1 MHTTGSQESGQR
13 PALRPRWP
21 DGFFVAL
28 SRAADHSVLWIA
40 VSVLLAAGGRRARS
54 GAVRGLAAIAVT
66 SAVSNGLLKPV
77 FRRQR
82 PGHPEPLVPRPGSFA
97 FPSGHSASAFAFATA
112 VCWHV
117 PVLGPVLGPLAGAV
131 AYSRVRTGVHHRA
144 DVVAGSAIGA
154 AIGVAAAAA
163 RTTRRPRQ
171 PALFPEAILVTS
183 PRIPH
188 SRDHA
193 AARREMRRLGMAVTA
208 QLDVREIGRLPGLLA
223 ARGPA
228 PLLVVAAGGDGTA
241 GAVAHVIAGTE
252 HVLGL
257 LPLGTSNDFA
267 RSLGIP
273 VDPCAAAGLFGAGK
287 VAAVDLGRYTP
298 DGEPPRYFAHAATV
312 GLNARF
318 ARIATREDIRD
329 RLGRL
334 TYLLAAARALRKRHP
349 FTGELCYAGRNER
362 LTLAQLSV
370 INAPRFGG
378 PLPLSIPASDPD
390 DRLLDILTVEDA
402 PPSRMLRAV
411 LPVLLRSSRPV
422 PGITIRHAAR
432 VAVSSGEP
440 LEVTLDGEIAGTLP
454 GSFEVAGNALRVITP
469 LSFVD
474 KDDDIPR
481 AKLTPARR
489 TTSRERPDGHADGG
503 LSALQAPAR
512 WAQH

>member
-1 MHTTGSQESGQR
+1 MHTIGGQESGRHPASR
-13 PALRPRWP
+13 PCRP

-82 PGHPEPLVPRPGSFA
+82 PGYPEPLVPRPGSFA
-97 FPSGHSASAFAFATA
+97 FPSGHSASASAFATA

-117 PVLGPVLGPLAGAV
+117 PALAPVLGPLAGAV
-131 AYSRVRTGVHHRA
+131 ACSRVRTGVHHRA

-154 AIGVAAAAA
+154 AIGLAAATA
-163 RTTRRPRQ
+163 RTTPRARR
-171 PALFPEAILVTS
+171 PALFTEAVLVTS

-188 SRDHA
+188 SPDYA
-193 AARREMRRLGMAVTA
+193 AARRELRRLGVAVTA
-208 QLDVREIGRLPGLLA
+208 QLDVRQIGRLPGLLA

-228 PLLVVAAGGDGTA
+228 PVLVVAAGGDGTA
-241 GAVAHVIAGTE
+241 GAVAHVLAGTG

-257 LPLGTSNDFA
+257 LPLGTSNNFA

-273 VDPCAAAGLFGAGK
+273 VDPCAAAGLFAGGK
-287 VAAVDLGRYTP
+287 VAAVDLGRFTP
-298 DGEPPRYFAHAATV
+298 EGQPPRYFAHAATV

-318 ARIATREDIRD
+318 ARIATRDGLRD

-334 TYLLAAARALRKRHP
+334 TYLLAGAHAMRSRRPFSCELRYQGKS
-349 FTGELCYAGRNER
+349 ER
-362 LTLAQLSV
+362 LALAQLSV
-370 INAPRFGG
+370 INAPGFGG
-378 PLPLSIPASDPD
+378 PLRLSVPASDPD
-390 DRLLDILTVEDA
+390 DRLLDILTVEDV
-402 PPSRMLRAV
+402 PPSRMLAAV

-422 PGITIRHAAR
+422 PGITIRQAAR
-432 VAVSSGEP
+432 VAVRAGEP
-440 LEVTLDGEIAGTLP
+440 LEVTLDGEIAGALP

-474 KDDDIPR
+474 KDDDI
-481 AKLTPARR
+481 AEGR
-489 TTSRERPDGHADGG
+489 TE
-503 LSALQAPAR
+503 
-512 WAQH
+512 

>member
-1 MHTTGSQESGQR
+1 MHAIGSQAGGRR
-13 PALRPRWP
+13 PAPRPGRL
-21 DGFFVAL
+21 DGLFVAL

-40 VSVLLAAGGRRARS
+40 VSALLAAGGRRARS
-54 GAVRGLAAIAVT
+54 GAARGLAAIAVT

-77 FRRQR
+77 FRRPR

-97 FPSGHSASAFAFATA
+97 FPSGHSASAFAFAAA

-117 PVLGPVLGPLAGAV
+117 PVLAPVLGPLAGAV
-131 AYSRVRTGVHHRA
+131 AWSRVRTGVHHRA
-144 DVVAGSAIGA
+144 DVVAGSAVGAGIGLA
-154 AIGVAAAAA
+154 VATA
-163 RTTRRPRQ
+163 RTHAPPPAAEGPRCFLRRCWS
-171 PALFPEAILVTS
+171 PARGS
-183 PRIPH
+183 RH
-188 SRDHA
+188 SRDYA
-193 AARREMRRLGMAVTA
+193 ATRRELRRLGVAVTA
-208 QLDVREIGRLPGLLA
+208 QLDLREIGHLSGLLA
-223 ARGPA
+223 ARGSA
-228 PLLVVAAGGDGTA
+228 PVLVVAAGGDGTA
-241 GAVAHVIAGTE
+241 GAVAHVLAGTG

-273 VDPCAAAGLFGAGK
+273 VDPRSAAGLFSGGK

-298 DGEPPRYFAHAATV
+298 EGQQPRYFAHAATV

-334 TYLLAAARALRKRHP
+334 TYLLAAARALRKRRP
-349 FTGELCYAGRNER
+349 FTCELRYAGRDER

-378 PLPLSIPASDPD
+378 PLRLSVPASDPD

-411 LPVLLRSSRPV
+411 LPVLLRTSRQV
-422 PGITIRHAAR
+422 PGITIQHAAR

-440 LEVTLDGEIAGTLP
+440 LGVTLDGEIAGSLP
-454 GSFEVAGNALRVITP
+454 GSFEVAGNALLVITP
-469 LSFVD
+469 PSFVD
-474 KDDDIPR
+474 KDDDI
-481 AKLTPARR
+481 ASGR
-489 TTSRERPDGHADGG
+489 TE
-503 LSALQAPAR
+503 
-512 WAQH
+512 

>member
-1 MHTTGSQESGQR
+1 MHAIGSQADRRR
-13 PALRPRWP
+13 PASRPRRP
-21 DGFFVAL
+21 DALFVAL

-54 GAVRGLAAIAVT
+54 GAARGLAAIAVT

-77 FRRQR
+77 FRRPR

-97 FPSGHSASAFAFATA
+97 FPSGHSASAFAFAAA

-117 PVLGPVLGPLAGAV
+117 PVLAPVLGPLAGAV
-131 AYSRVRTGVHHRA
+131 AWSRVRTGVHHRA
-144 DVVAGSAIGA
+144 DVVAGSAVGA
-154 AIGVAAAAA
+154 AIGLAVTTA

-171 PALFPEAILVTS
+171 PALFPEAVLVTS
-183 PRIPH
+183 PRVTH
-188 SRDHA
+188 SRDYA
-193 AARREMRRLGMAVTA
+193 AARRELRRLGVAVTA
-208 QLDVREIGRLPGLLA
+208 QLDLRQVGRLSGLLA

-228 PLLVVAAGGDGTA
+228 PVLVVAAGGDGTA
-241 GAVAHVIAGTE
+241 GAVAHVLAGTG

-257 LPLGTSNDFA
+257 LPLGTSNNFA

-273 VDPCAAAGLFGAGK
+273 VDPRSAAGLFSGGK

-298 DGEPPRYFAHAATV
+298 RGEPPRYFAHAATV

-349 FTGELCYAGRNER
+349 FTCELRYAGRKER

-378 PLPLSIPASDPD
+378 PLRLSVPASDPD

-411 LPVLLRSSRPV
+411 LPVLLRTSRQV
-422 PGITIRHAAR
+422 PGITIQHAAR

-440 LEVTLDGEIAGTLP
+440 LEVTLDGEIAGALP
-454 GSFEVAGNALRVITP
+454 GSFEVAGNALLVITP

-474 KDDDIPR
+474 KDDDI
-481 AKLTPARR
+481 ASGR
-489 TTSRERPDGHADGG
+489 TE
-503 LSALQAPAR
+503 
-512 WAQH
+512 

>member
-1 MHTTGSQESGQR
+1 MHTIGSQADRQR
-13 PALRPRWP
+13 PASRPRLP
-21 DGFFVAL
+21 DAYFVAL

-54 GAVRGLAAIAVT
+54 GAARGLAAIAVT

-97 FPSGHSASAFAFATA
+97 FPSGHSASAFAFAAA

-117 PVLGPVLGPLAGAV
+117 PALAPALGPLAGAV
-131 AYSRVRTGVHHRA
+131 ACSRVRTGVHHRA
-144 DVVAGSAIGA
+144 DVVAGSVIGA
-154 AIGVAAAAA
+154 AIGLAVTTA
-163 RTTRRPRQ
+163 RTARRPRQ
-171 PALFPEAILVTS
+171 PALFPEAVLVTS
-183 PRIPH
+183 PRVTH
-188 SRDHA
+188 SRDYA
-193 AARREMRRLGMAVTA
+193 AARSEMRRLGVAVTA
-208 QLDVREIGRLPGLLA
+208 QLDLRQIGHLPGLLA

-228 PLLVVAAGGDGTA
+228 PVLVVAAGGDGTA
-241 GAVAHVIAGTE
+241 GAVAHVLAGTG

-257 LPLGTSNDFA
+257 LPLGTSNNFA

-273 VDPCAAAGLFGAGK
+273 VDPRSAAGLFSGGK

-349 FTGELCYAGRNER
+349 FTCELRYAGRNETAHAR
-362 LTLAQLSV
+362 PAVGDQRARASAGRSGSASRPPTPTTGSSTSSRWKT
-370 INAPRFGG
+370 PR
-378 PLPLSIPASDPD
+378 PRACWQ
-390 DRLLDILTVEDA
+390 
-402 PPSRMLRAV
+402 AV
-411 LPVLLRSSRPV
+411 LPVLLRTGRQV
-422 PGITIRHAAR
+422 PGITIQHAAR

-474 KDDDIPR
+474 KDDDI
-481 AKLTPARR
+481 AKGR
-489 TTSRERPDGHADGG
+489 TK
-503 LSALQAPAR
+503 
-512 WAQH
+512 